1 MKNHS
6 SSGHHL
12 DISIIGLMSAL
23 VFVGTYFFKI
33 PSAFGYTHL
42 GDCMIILTVCLFGT
56 RRGVLAGAI
65 GAGLSDFLGGY
76 AVWVLPTMLLK
87 GLWAFIAGTIAYKL
101 LPNFKVFLALSGAIV
116 GGIAHIIG
124 YTLVKI
130 PLYGTVVA
138 FGEMFT
144 LSMQTIAGIVLRRRG
159 LHDPCTVPGD
169 PNIKGKICVTK
180 LPVRNVHALQTGVF
194 MGLYKF
200 FYRRKSPKSLL
211 IISS

>member
-6 SSGHHL
+6 SQDTTL

-56 RRGVLAGAI
+56 
-65 GAGLSDFLGGY
+65 
-76 AVWVLPTMLLK
+76 LK

-101 LPNFKVFLALSGAIV
+101 LPNFKYSWLVGAIV

-144 LSMQTIAGIVLRRRG
+144 LSMQTIAGIVLG
-159 LHDPCTVPGD
+159 
-169 PNIKGKICVTK
+169 
-180 LPVRNVHALQTGVF
+180 GVVYTI
-194 MGLYKF
+194 LVQSPAIRTLKAKF
-200 FYRRKSPKSLL
+200 A
-211 IISS
+211 

>member
-6 SSGHHL
+6 HQDTTL

-101 LPNFKVFLALSGAIV
+101 LPLARRC
-116 GGIAHIIG
+116 
-124 YTLVKI
+124 Y
-130 PLYGTVVA
+130 
-138 FGEMFT
+138 
-144 LSMQTIAGIVLRRRG
+144 RRRHRPYYR
-159 LHDPCTVPGD
+159 LHARKDP
-169 PNIKGKICVTK
+169 
-180 LPVRNVHALQTGVF
+180 ALRHRCC
-194 MGLYKF
+194 L
-200 FYRRKSPKSLL
+200 R
-211 IISS
+211 

>member
-6 SSGHHL
+6 SQDTTL

-42 GDCMIILTVCLFGT
+42 GD
-56 RRGVLAGAI
+56 
-65 GAGLSDFLGGY
+65 
-76 AVWVLPTMLLK
+76 WVLPTMVLK

-101 LPNFKVFLALSGAIV
+101 LPNFKYSWLVGAIV

-144 LSMQTIAGIVLRRRG
+144 LSMQTIAGIILG
-159 LHDPCTVPGD
+159 
-169 PNIKGKICVTK
+169 
-180 LPVRNVHALQTGVF
+180 GVVYTI
-194 MGLYKF
+194 LVQSPAIRTLKAKF
-200 FYRRKSPKSLL
+200 A
-211 IISS
+211 

>member
-6 SSGHHL
+6 SQDTTL

-76 AVWVLPTMLLK
+76 AVWVLPTMVLK
-87 GLWAFIAGTIAYKL
+87 GLWAFIAGTIAYGAFCLAPL
-101 LPNFKVFLALSGAIV
+101 LMGLAESWKWKRLEGNDP
-116 GGIAHIIG
+116 GE
-124 YTLVKI
+124 TTDRN
-130 PLYGTVVA
+130 GTRKEGNA
-138 FGEMFT
+138 FG
-144 LSMQTIAGIVLRRRG
+144 QA
-159 LHDPCTVPGD
+159 
-169 PNIKGKICVTK
+169 
-180 LPVRNVHALQTGVF
+180 AL
-194 MGLYKF
+194 
-200 FYRRKSPKSLL
+200 
-211 IISS
+211 

>member
-6 SSGHHL
+6 SQDTTL

-76 AVWVLPTMLLK
+76 AVWVLPTMVLK

-101 LPNFKVFLALSGAIV
+101 LPNFKYSW
-116 GGIAHIIG
+116 
-124 YTLVKI
+124 LV
-130 PLYGTVVA
+130 
-138 FGEMFT
+138 
-144 LSMQTIAGIVLRRRG
+144 G

-180 LPVRNVHALQTGVF
+180 TPVRNVHALQTGVF
-194 MGLYKF
+194 IG
-200 FYRRKSPKSLL
+200 SV
-211 IISS
+211 

>member
-1 MKNHS
+1 MKNTTS
-6 SSGHHL
+6 QDTTL

-56 RRGVLAGAI
+56 RRGVLASAI

-76 AVWVLPTMLLK
+76 AVWVLPTMVLK
-87 GLWAFIAGTIAYKL
+87 GLWAFIAGTIAYNL
-101 LPNFKVFLALSGAIV
+101 LPNFKYSWIVGAIV
-116 GGIAHIIG
+116 GGITHIIG

-144 LSMQTIAGIVLRRRG
+144 LSMQTLAGIVLG
-159 LHDPCTVPGD
+159 
-169 PNIKGKICVTK
+169 
-180 LPVRNVHALQTGVF
+180 GVAYTI
-194 MGLYKF
+194 LVQ
-200 FYRRKSPKSLL
+200 SPAIKSLKAKFA
-211 IISS
+211 

>member
-1 MKNHS
+1 MIYFCFLQPFFF
-6 SSGHHL
+6 SSG
-12 DISIIGLMSAL
+12 L
-23 VFVGTYFFKI
+23 VKLFKI

-56 RRGVLAGAI
+56 RRG
-65 GAGLSDFLGGY
+65 GY
-76 AVWVLPTMLLK
+76 AVWVLPTMVLK

-101 LPNFKVFLALSGAIV
+101 LPNFKYSWLVGAIV

-144 LSMQTIAGIVLRRRG
+144 LSMQTIAGIVLG
-159 LHDPCTVPGD
+159 
-169 PNIKGKICVTK
+169 
-180 LPVRNVHALQTGVF
+180 GVVYTI
-194 MGLYKF
+194 LVQSPAIRTLKAKF
-200 FYRRKSPKSLL
+200 A
-211 IISS
+211 

>member
-6 SSGHHL
+6 SQDTTL

-56 RRGVLAGAI
+56 RRGILAGAI

-76 AVWVLPTMLLK
+76 AVWVLPTMVLK

-101 LPNFKVFLALSGAIV
+101 RRTLNIPGLSVLSSAASPYYRLHTRKDPALRHRCCLRRNVHPVHAD
-116 GGIAHIIG
+116 HRRNR
-124 YTLVKI
+124 
-130 PLYGTVVA
+130 P
-138 FGEMFT
+138 
-144 LSMQTIAGIVLRRRG
+144 RRRG

-169 PNIKGKICVTK
+169 PNIKGKICVNFR
-180 LPVRNVHALQTGVF
+180 PV
-194 MGLYKF
+194 
-200 FYRRKSPKSLL
+200 LL
-211 IISS
+211 KK